1 VVGDYSL
8 EDFAPGKDRI
18 TLVFKSAGGR
28 TWEPQELLLEKA
40 KGRVI
45 FEVGGD
51 QILKQPSLVRPL
63 QILLVIDRQEA
74 PEKVRSLRASET
86 VVLSA
91 DPAKANQARLEEA
104 RLLPP
109 HIGKGQLLSDV
120 ANDPRVKPTLPMALN
135 RAGNKVWGIYKVL
148 RRQRW
153 RRLRRE
159 DAEERPFPRRR
170 ELDGPHPPIPAQA
183 LQHQRRGRPLLLP
196 TAAGSPRPPPSSS
209 RLAPLGDALR
219 GFLRTSLGP
228 TPESTSALIPSDSP
242 TFTSRF
248 SNWLGATWT
257 STKRLGPSKT
267 SRPSLMAST
276 LSRRARTMLA
286 LAL

>member
-1 VVGDYSL
+1 MTRPALMALLLAAGCATTGPDPSAKVTIVTTLPEPGTTIDATTRLRVVGDYSL

-135 RAGNKVWGIYKVL
+135 RAGNKVWGIYKVCVDNDGDVFDVKML
-148 RRQRW
+148 KSAHF
-153 RRLRRE
+153 LV
-159 DAEERPFPRRR
+159 DA
-170 ELDGPHPPIPAQA
+170 
-183 LQHQRRGRPLLLP
+183 
-196 TAAGSPRPPPSSS
+196 SWM
-209 RLAPLGDALR
+209 
-219 GFLRTSLGP
+219 
-228 TPESTSALIPSDSP
+228 ALIR
-242 TFTSRF
+242 RF
-248 SNWLGATWT
+248 RHKPYSINGVAVPYCYPL
-257 STKRLGPSKT
+257 RLEV
-267 SRPSLMAST
+267 
-276 LSRRARTMLA
+276 RAA
-286 LAL
+286 AE